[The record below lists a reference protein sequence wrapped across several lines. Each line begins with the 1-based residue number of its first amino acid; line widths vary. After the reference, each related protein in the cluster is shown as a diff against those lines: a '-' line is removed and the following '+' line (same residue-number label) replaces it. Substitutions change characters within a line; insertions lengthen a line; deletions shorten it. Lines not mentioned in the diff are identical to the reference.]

1 MKVVEKNEKKRKKEK
16 KKKKR
21 RKKEEKNHF
30 GEDLGQ
36 NLILKGEKDPPK
48 LYGTYLGNFF
58 LKIPV

>member
-1 MKVVEKNEKKRKKEK
+1 MRKKEK
-16 KKKKR
+16 RKKR

-48 LYGTYLGNFF
+48 LYGTYLGDIFH
-58 LKIPV
+58 KIPV